1 MNGFQLWPVLED
13 EACELG
19 MDVLAEGSAQDAL
32 MRPANA
38 EAELRLH
45 DEIQALTSVRD
56 REFGEL
62 VERQGRFLYRVALGL
77 LRHPQDAEDA
87 VQETL
92 LKLYRGEAWRGM
104 ENERA
109 FLARTVWRVGLDRIA
124 GRPAAMEDVSAI
136 ELAGPGDSPEQ
147 EAVDGAERALLRQL
161 IAALPEELRQTL
173 LLSAIEGMSSRQVAE
188 TMGIP
193 EGTVRT
199 RLMRAR
205 SELKRRYE
213 SLRQGKGVRR

>member
-1 MNGFQLWPVLED
+1 
-13 EACELG
+13 
-19 MDVLAEGSAQDAL
+19 MDGVAEGSAQDAL
-32 MRPANA
+32 VSEAKAAEVVRLDFEA
-38 EAELRLH
+38 EALASLR
-45 DEIQALTSVRD
+45 E

-62 VERQGRFLYRVALGL
+62 VARQGRFLYRVALGL
-77 LRHPQDAEDA
+77 LRHPEDAEDA

-92 LKLYRGEAWRGM
+92 LKLYCGEAWRGM

-109 FLARTVWRVGLDRIA
+109 FLARTVWRMGLNRIA
-124 GRPAAMEDVSAI
+124 GRTAMEDVTAMQIPS
-136 ELAGPGDSPEQ
+136 GGDSPEQ
-147 EAVDGAERALLRQL
+147 EAVDEDERGLLREL
-161 IAALPEELRQTL
+161 IDALPEELRQTL
-173 LLSAIEGMSSRQVAE
+173 VLSAIEGMTSRQVAE